1 MRSHHREDR
10 VRPAVKLMQKS
21 QYSYADRR
29 TGNVYVIERPAD
41 LPKPTRPPAPPC
53 ELLAPPPV
61 PLPERPRYRT
71 TRPLWVRRKQLRE
84 RYGRAWSRAMV

>member
-1 MRSHHREDR
+1 
-10 VRPAVKLMQKS
+10 MQKS
-21 QYSYADRR
+21 HYSYTDRR

-41 LPKPTRPPAPPC
+41 LPKPTKWKPTRPPAPPC
-53 ELLAPPPV
+53 ELLPPPPE

-71 TRPLWVRRKQLRE
+71 KRPLWVRRKQLRE

>member
-1 MRSHHREDR
+1 MGRTS
-10 VRPAVKLMQKS
+10 
-21 QYSYADRR
+21 YSYTDRR

-41 LPKPTRPPAPPC
+41 LPKPMNWKPTRPPAPPC
-53 ELLAPPPV
+53 ELLPPPPV
-61 PLPERPRYRT
+61 PLPERPRYRR